1 MRGAFDASIISP
13 ATSVDVMAEHW
24 TDSMFIRHGDI
35 FVRFL
40 EQSLPKT
47 EAEVAGLL
55 RIFSEFGVEEGARV
69 LDLCC
74 GIGRHSVALAQRGFQ
89 VTGIDLSEASIR
101 RAEAMAKEKG
111 VESRTDFL
119 EGDVRRLLENVP
131 PKGRKFG
138 AVINM
143 FTSLGYWDDATDASI
158 LRQASQLAEGGCLL
172 VLDMANKDYL
182 VRHFLPF
189 GMVTFQGE
197 PQYVLIE
204 ERQLN
209 LETSRMNN
217 KWTFY
222 RKEGEDLKHAATVLL
237 DQRVYSL
244 HELVSVVRSAGWDYL
259 KTYGDFGLN
268 PVTFDASRMIVV
280 ARSR

>member
-1 MRGAFDASIISP
+1 
-13 ATSVDVMAEHW
+13 MAEHW
-24 TDSMFIRHGDI
+24 TESMFVRHGDI

-47 EAEVAGLL
+47 ELEVAGLL
-55 RIFSEFGVEEGARV
+55 RVFSEFGVKESARI

-74 GIGRHSVALAQRGFQ
+74 GIGRHSVALAEKGFQ
-89 VTGIDLSEASIR
+89 VTGIDLSEANIR
-101 RAEAMAKEKG
+101 RAEVTAKEKD
-111 VESRTDFL
+111 VEKRTEFL
-119 EGDVRRLLENVP
+119 VGDVRRLLEHIPQIV
-131 PKGRKFG
+131 RKFG

-143 FTSLGYWDDATDASI
+143 FTSLGYWDEATDASI
-158 LRQASQLAEGGCLL
+158 LQQASQLAEKGCIL
-172 VLDMANKDYL
+172 VVDMANKDYL
-182 VRHFLPF
+182 VRHFQPF
-189 GMVTFQGE
+189 GTLTLQGE

-237 DQRVYSL
+237 DHRVYSL
-244 HELVSVVRSAGWDYL
+244 HELVSLIRSAGWDHL
-259 KTYGDFGLN
+259 RAYGDFGLN
-268 PVTFDASRMIVV
+268 PVTFDSSRIVV
-280 ARSR
+280 AARKP

>member
-1 MRGAFDASIISP
+1 MRGASDASIISP
-13 ATSVDVMAEHW
+13 ATGVDVMAEHW

-111 VESRTDFL
+111 VESRTGFL
-119 EGDVRRLLENVP
+119 VGDIRGLLGHVS

-158 LRQASQLAEGGCLL
+158 LRQASQLAENGCLL
-172 VLDMANKDYL
+172 VVDMANKDYL
-182 VRHFLPF
+182 VRHFQPF
-189 GMVTFQGE
+189 GMLALQGE
-197 PQYVLIE
+197 PQLVLIE

-222 RKEGEDLKHAATVLL
+222 RKEGKDLKHTVTVLL
-237 DQRVYSL
+237 DHRVYSL
-244 HELVSVVRSAGWDYL
+244 HELVSLIRSAGWDYL
-259 KTYGDFGLN
+259 KVYGDFSLN
-268 PVTFDASRMIVV
+268 PLTFDTSRMIAI